1 MLTTLIFYSGYGLT
15 EVSPVSHI
23 LPHDQTLS
31 KAGSIGVLLPN
42 LEARL
47 VGEDGDV
54 KPGER
59 GELWLHGPTI
69 MKVSL
74 QYTIRSQMSLILWIL
89 RVTWIIQQQQKS
101 QSLLKAGSKLET
113 FVPVMLKGSISLS
126 TGLKT

>member
-42 LEARL
+42 LGARL
-47 VGEDGDV
+47 VEDGDDV
-54 KPGER
+54 KQGAR
-59 GELWLHGPTI
+59 GELWLHGPTV

-74 QYTIRSQMSLILWIL
+74 QYMIRSQMSLIL
-89 RVTWIIQQQQKS
+89 
-101 QSLLKAGSKLET
+101 
-113 FVPVMLKGSISLS
+113 
-126 TGLKT
+126 